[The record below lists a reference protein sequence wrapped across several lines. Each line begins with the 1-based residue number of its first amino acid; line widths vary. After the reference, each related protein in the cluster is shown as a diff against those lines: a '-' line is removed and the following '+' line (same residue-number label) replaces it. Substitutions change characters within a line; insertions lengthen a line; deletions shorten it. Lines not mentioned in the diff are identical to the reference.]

1 MKVMAFNGSARKSWN
16 TATLLSKALEGA
28 SAQNAS
34 IDLVHLYEVDF
45 KGCISCFA
53 CKTKGGRSYGKC
65 AVKDG
70 LAPLLARAAK
80 ADALIIGSPI
90 YFGAVTGATRSLMER
105 LCFPFMTYTDPPGS
119 LFPRKIK
126 TALIAT
132 MGAPE
137 EHAREAGFVQHVAS
151 AESLLGMI
159 FGACESLMSFDT
171 YQFEDYSKVVAERFD
186 PEHKARRR
194 AEIFPKDCEAAFQL
208 GARLAKP
215 GA

>member
-28 SAQNAS
+28 SAKNAS
-34 IDLVHLYEVDF
+34 TDLVHLYEVDF

-90 YFGAVTGATRSLMER
+90 YFGAVTGVTRSLIER

-119 LFPRKIK
+119 LFPRKVK

-132 MGAPE
+132 MGAP
-137 EHAREAGFVQHVAS
+137 
-151 AESLLGMI
+151 
-159 FGACESLMSFDT
+159 
-171 YQFEDYSKVVAERFD
+171 
-186 PEHKARRR
+186 
-194 AEIFPKDCEAAFQL
+194 
-208 GARLAKP
+208 
-215 GA
+215 